1 MSFIAVP
8 SSKPP
13 PYLVADHL
21 ALDFLNSICA
31 PTGEMIDWLDTGE
44 EALNWLIASQAV
56 EKSDVEHLQAPEF
69 SQLLNKTAD
78 TLKKYREDLRIKLL
92 SRKQEDLD
100 AIILDLNSILEKDT
114 LYYSIQN
121 DETAAGKSLNIRREY
136 VSPDQLILPIAHAVA
151 DLICNQN
158 YDRIRNCDGPTC
170 TIEFLDTSKNG
181 KRRWCSMQVCG
192 NRAKASAHRQRA
204 KTS

>member
-1 MSFIAVP
+1 MP

-31 PTGEMIDWLDTGE
+31 PTGEMIDWLDTGA

-100 AIILDLNSILEKDT
+100 AIIIELNSILEKDK
-114 LYYSIQN
+114 LHYSIQN
-121 DETAAGKSLNIRREY
+121 GETSAGKSLNIRREY
-136 VSPDQLILPIAHAVA
+136 ISPDQMILPIAHAVA

>member
-8 SSKPP
+8 PSKPP

-100 AIILDLNSILEKDT
+100 AIFLDLNSILEKDT

-121 DETAAGKSLNIRREY
+121 GETSAGKSLNIRREY